1 MARGS
6 QPEEPDPPG
15 GRAAE
20 RLRDFLSRRSGG
32 AEREPAPGGEG
43 ENEGEGQQSTGES
56 AETEADR

>member
-6 QPEEPDPPG
+6 QPEKPDPPG

-32 AEREPAPGGEG
+32 AEPQPAPGED
-43 ENEGEGQQSTGES
+43 EDEGEGQQATGES
-56 AETEADR
+56 AEKDADR

>member
-6 QPEEPDPPG
+6 QPEKPDPPG

-32 AEREPAPGGEG
+32 AEPPPAPGEDEDEG
-43 ENEGEGQQSTGES
+43 EQATGES
-56 AETEADR
+56 AEKDADR